1 MKTKATKRLPPMH
14 PGQMLREDWLADYGL
29 TPYALAKAIKVPQSR
44 LSEILR
50 GNRAITADTALRLSR
65 YFGNSPEFWLN
76 LQSDYDLRMADAARI
91 EAEVVPR
98 AA

>member
-1 MKTKATKRLPPMH
+1 MKTKTTKTLPPMH
-14 PGQMLREDWLADYGL
+14 PGEMLREDWLADYSL
-29 TPYALAKAIKVPQSR
+29 TPYALAKALKVPQSR

-50 GNRAITADTALRLSR
+50 GKRAITADTALRLSR

-76 LQSDYDLRMADAARI
+76 LQSDYDLRMTDAARI
-91 EAEVVPR
+91 QAEVLPR